1 MSNAL
6 ISVSIFVHDVTPCM
20 APMRL
25 WSRLDGKLFIGTGL
39 RGSILMRCVD
49 TIHAGSEKHSTHMRV
64 LPAFRFFTPE
74 ALRHGWEP
82 KKFIP
87 ERIYQKFPSP
97 LATKCI
103 FLRELPQRSMPA
115 IIVSP
120 STTGPSPDTDA
131 SNDDEIAGQTQ
142 PL

>member
-1 MSNAL
+1 
-6 ISVSIFVHDVTPCM
+6 
-20 APMRL
+20 
-25 WSRLDGKLFIGTGL
+25 
-39 RGSILMRCVD
+39 MRCLD
-49 TIHAGSEKHSTHMRV
+49 TIHAGSENRSTCMRV

-82 KKFIP
+82 NKFIP

-103 FLRELPQRSMPA
+103 FLRELPQRSIPA
-115 IIVSP
+115 IIVSS